1 MVTEQELTAI
11 FSEVF
16 PGVRIEACFAPLT
29 QVKAQWQRASDWIAF
44 RVSDYLTDAP
54 AEALREFA
62 EILRADTRGEEHPK
76 KVALLDYITSPEF
89 SQKHRATFIERMHLA
104 KDDDGSLEV
113 LRNALRERGLYPDG
127 FDDVELVW
135 SEFSMISGIP
145 DKCRSSVL
153 MRLVSVPVDFNGRL
167 TDPEV
172 VKGFYEAFAYILAG
186 YDAKFGAYETIVR
199 KWRD

>member
-11 FSEVF
+11 FSEAF

-29 QVKAQWQRASDWIAF
+29 QVKAQWQRAFDWITF
-44 RVSDYLTDAP
+44 RVSDYLEDAP

-76 KVALLDYITSPEF
+76 KVALLDYLTSPEF
-89 SQKHRATFIERMHLA
+89 SQNHRATFIERMHLT
-104 KDDDGSLEV
+104 KDEDGSLEV
-113 LRNALRERGLYPDG
+113 LRNTLKEKGLYPEG

-135 SEFSMISGIP
+135 SEFSIGVP

-153 MRLVSVPVDFNGRL
+153 MRLVSVPIDYKDRL
-167 TDPEV
+167 TDPVV
-172 VKGFYEAFAYILAG
+172 VKGFYEAFSYILAG